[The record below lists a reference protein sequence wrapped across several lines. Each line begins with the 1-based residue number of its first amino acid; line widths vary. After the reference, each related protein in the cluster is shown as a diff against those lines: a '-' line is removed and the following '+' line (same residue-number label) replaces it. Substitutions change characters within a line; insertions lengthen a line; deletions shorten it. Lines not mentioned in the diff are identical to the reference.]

1 MKNPKKI
8 FLTMGAILPLLIS
21 TPLVAAGCV
30 KPEVK
35 LEGEKPKTTP
45 EKKPEAKPESEK
57 PKTTPEK
64 KLEGEK
70 PKTTP
75 EKKPETKPLDNK
87 IIYDNSN
94 DFYKSLDGLSGQ
106 NLRDNLFAL
115 QKAHRNHSTK
125 YKDLFDTYKD
135 AFVDKYYEKDGSVLD
150 IYEEIPDKEDVF
162 TNWHGKYRDTG
173 KREGQGM
180 NREHLVPQ
188 SWFRK
193 NAPMRTDAHHVWPT
207 DKLVNAWH
215 ANYPYGTVKELQ
227 GNKISKNGTKTGS
240 SVEDG
245 GPVTEPI
252 NEFKGDVAR
261 AYLYFCLTYNDLN
274 ITSSDQSIRVFK
286 EIKGKNTITPIFLKT
301 FLAWNNLDKVS
312 KFDIDRN
319 NGVYKHQGNRNPFID
334 YPELIDVVYNNNN
347 DYVFKNKGI
356 AVGLNK

>member
-1 MKNPKKI
+1 MKKSKKI

-30 KPEVK
+30 KPEAKPESEKPGTTPEKKPEVK
-35 LEGEKPKTTP
+35 PEGEKPKTTP
-45 EKKPEAKPESEK
+45 EKSPEAKPEK
-57 PKTTPEK
+57 PKMPEAK
-64 KLEGEK
+64 S
-70 PKTTP
+70 
-75 EKKPETKPLDNK
+75 LDNK

-125 YKDLFDTYKD
+125 YNDLFDTYKD

-193 NAPMRTDAHHVWPT
+193 SAPIRTDAHHVWPT
-207 DKLVNAWH
+207 
-215 ANYPYGTVKELQ
+215 G
-227 GNKISKNGTKTGS
+227 
-240 SVEDG
+240 
-245 GPVTEPI
+245 
-252 NEFKGDVAR
+252 
-261 AYLYFCLTYNDLN
+261 
-274 ITSSDQSIRVFK
+274 
-286 EIKGKNTITPIFLKT
+286 
-301 FLAWNNLDKVS
+301 
-312 KFDIDRN
+312 
-319 NGVYKHQGNRNPFID
+319 
-334 YPELIDVVYNNNN
+334 
-347 DYVFKNKGI
+347 
-356 AVGLNK
+356 